1 MPKLEQFAIIDVLID
16 CMIWHFIGIANALD
30 LTDRILPR
38 LQARPKCKPQL
49 LNFAPY
55 SKDQIANIIKDR
67 LKKVTQAPKWDFN
80 FGGQMAINSKILWAK
95 LNFSG
100 QSKTNW

>member
-1 MPKLEQFAIIDVLID
+1 MVLDEIDQLDSKNQEILYTIFEWPSLQKSRLVL
-16 CMIWHFIGIANALD
+16 IGIANALD

-38 LQARPKCKPQL
+38 LQARPNCKPQL

-67 LKKVTQAPKWDFN
+67 LKKVCKN
-80 FGGQMAINSKILWAK
+80 K
-95 LNFSG
+95 L
-100 QSKTNW
+100 